1 MFPRNGFG
9 TAKVDGKPKN
19 YKKNYFLEDETKIC
33 RHIDAWERK
42 TTKK

>member
-19 YKKNYFLEDETKIC
+19 YKKNYFSEDEIAIMSP
-33 RHIDAWERK
+33 H
-42 TTKK
+42 